1 MYLISVTSTHKKIF
15 YFMSHFRHRET
26 KGYLYSNRQMNL
38 DYVSNFVTNQTCSDE
53 PFSLTH
59 RSTKVKRR
67 KRRKRFRAKQSFV
80 PSEKR
85 SIISYGNASLQG
97 TMKTYTLVPV
107 KTVIAIS
114 RRSLVILVD
123 EFRTSVTCSRC
134 HGTLEKKYRRKKE
147 GEEHY
152 KSLIYCLKV
161 CPTCLD
167 GKKI

>member
-1 MYLISVTSTHKKIF
+1 MMHSIF

-26 KGYLYSNRQMNL
+26 KGYLYSNRQMVL
-38 DYVSNFVTNQTCSDE
+38 DYISNVVENQTCSNE

-67 KRRKRFRAKQSFV
+67 KVRKRFRAKQSFV

-97 TMKTYTLVPV
+97 TIKTYTPVPV
-107 KTVIAIS
+107 KKTIIAIS
-114 RRSLVILVD
+114 SKSLVILLD
-123 EFRTSVTCSRC
+123 EFRTSVICSRR

-147 GEEHY
+147 GEKHY

-167 GKKI
+167 GKKIRHRD